1 MWSMCLRLA
10 LPLMLVATAA
20 APAGAQYGPRARPP
34 AGSLEA
40 ALALTPAQAAA
51 MSPDARVA
59 AASWL
64 WWWKHMGPAAP
75 VQGSVADWI
84 AAGRKGTA
92 ILRTVIRDAPKDPRA
107 YWMLAEANYDIGE
120 LLPEDEVAGRTAL
133 YEEMITVARRCVT
146 EVDPKNGACWHF
158 YATGKGRLS
167 TTRGLLDSMFEAKDV
182 ENAWLKAWELQP
194 KDVLP
199 NGDPMTANIAYG
211 LSVFYRMVPDLWIVK
226 LVIGTRGDIDKSLD
240 YVRKASTIQPW
251 RLELQKELAV
261 TLLCRAEKKD
271 DEENRAEGM
280 AILRRIV
287 AGEFDAGDPR
297 AFNAIDRRHAAE
309 LLERPERACGY
320 SRDGYEEVDMDE
332 AEKRVRAQGKV
343 PPEGR

>member
-1 MWSMCLRLA
+1 MWSMRLRVVLLFA
-10 LPLMLVATAA
+10 LVMTAA
-20 APAGAQYGPRARPP
+20 APAVAQYGPRARPP

-40 ALALTPAQAAA
+40 ALALTPDQVAA
-51 MSPDARVA
+51 MSPDARLA

-64 WWWKHMGPAAP
+64 WWWKHMGPVAP

-84 AAGRKGTA
+84 AASRKGTA

-120 LLPEDEVAGRTAL
+120 LLPEDDIAGRTAL
-133 YEEMITVARRCVT
+133 YEEMITVARRCIT
-146 EVDPKNGACWHF
+146 EVDPQNGACWHF

-167 TTRGLLDSMFEAKDV
+167 TTRGLLDSMFEAKEI
-182 ENAWLKAWELQP
+182 ENAWLKAWKLQP
-194 KDVLP
+194 KEILP

-211 LSVFYRMVPDLWIVK
+211 LSVFYRMVPDFWIIK
-226 LVIGTRGDIDKSLD
+226 LLIGTRGDIDKSLD
-240 YVRKASTIQPW
+240 YVRKALEIQPW

-261 TLLCRAEKKD
+261 ALLCRAEKKGS
-271 DEENRAEGM
+271 EKNRAEAM
-280 AILRRIV
+280 AILRRII

-309 LLERPERACGY
+309 LLQRPERACGY
-320 SRDGYEEVDMDE
+320 SRDGYEDVDVDEVE
-332 AEKRVRAQGKV
+332 TRIRAQRTVSPK
-343 PPEGR
+343 GR